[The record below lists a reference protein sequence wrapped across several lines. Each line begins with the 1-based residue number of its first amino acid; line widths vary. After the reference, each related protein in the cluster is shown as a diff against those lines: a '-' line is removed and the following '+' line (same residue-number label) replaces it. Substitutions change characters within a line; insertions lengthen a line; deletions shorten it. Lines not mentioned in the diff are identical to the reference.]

1 MEQYIRR
8 NVYLQKLIDRR
19 QNSAVKVITGPRRC
33 GKSWLLSRVF
43 KDYLIQDGVPEEN
56 IIIVSFDMD
65 DETNQSALS
74 DKDKLKDYLYER
86 ITRPDEEYYVFL
98 DEVQELGGFEK
109 VVNGLNNKSNVD
121 VYITGS
127 NSKMLSKDIN
137 TIFRGRSDEIRCY
150 PFSFKEF
157 CTGRSEPVNELWKEY
172 YTYGGLPALRNYRTP
187 QLKAQYLRKLWND
200 TYLNDVI
207 ERHNIA
213 NTVAFGALVDGL
225 CSSIGSL
232 SNPTKIKNSLQTL
245 QHVKLDEETVG
256 KYLEYLEDAYLFE
269 GAKRYD
275 IKGKEYYKSIKK
287 YYCSDIGLRNVR
299 LNFRQQEISHIMENV
314 IFNELKS
321 RDYMVDVGMV
331 ESRKRENGKSQ
342 YRQYEVDFIATNG
355 FDKYYIQSAFAIPT
369 KEKRRQE
376 LNALKKIDDS
386 FQKIVIVGDD
396 IATYTDDDGII
407 FMGLF
412 QFLMNND
419 ILK

>member
-74 DKDKLKDYLYER
+74 DKDKLKTYLYER

-98 DEVQELGGFEK
+98 DEVQELKDFEK

-275 IKGKEYYKSIKK
+275 IKGKEYYQSIKK

-321 RDYMVDVGMV
+321 RDYMIDVGMV

-369 KEKRRQE
+369 EEKRRQE

>member
-56 IIIVSFDMD
+56 IIIVSFDID

-98 DEVQELGGFEK
+98 DEVQELKDFEK

-157 CTGRSEPVNELWKEY
+157 CTGRSESVNELWKEY

-245 QHVKLDEETVG
+245 QHVRLDEETVG

-275 IKGKEYYKSIKK
+275 IKGKEYYQSIKK

-369 KEKRRQE
+369 EEKRRQE

-412 QFLMNND
+412 QFLMNKD

>member
-8 NVYLQKLIDRR
+8 DVYLQKLIDRR

-74 DKDKLKDYLYER
+74 DKDKLKTYLYER

-98 DEVQELGGFEK
+98 DEVQELKDFEK

-275 IKGKEYYKSIKK
+275 IKGKEYYQSIKK

-321 RDYMVDVGMV
+321 RDYMIDVGMV

-369 KEKRRQE
+369 EEKRRQE

>member
-8 NVYLQKLIDRR
+8 DVYLQKLIDRR

-56 IIIVSFDMD
+56 IIIVSFDID

-98 DEVQELGGFEK
+98 DEVQELKDFEK

-157 CTGRSEPVNELWKEY
+157 CTGRSESVNELWKEY

-245 QHVKLDEETVG
+245 QHVRLDEETVG

-275 IKGKEYYKSIKK
+275 IKGKEYYQSIKK

-369 KEKRRQE
+369 EEKRRQE

-412 QFLMNND
+412 QFLMNKD

>member
-43 KDYLIQDGVPEEN
+43 KDYLIQDGVPEKN

-98 DEVQELGGFEK
+98 DEVQELKDFEK

-275 IKGKEYYKSIKK
+275 IKGKEYYQSIKK

-369 KEKRRQE
+369 EEKRRQE

>member
-8 NVYLQKLIDRR
+8 DVYLQKLIDRR

-74 DKDKLKDYLYER
+74 DKDKLKTYLYER

>member
-369 KEKRRQE
+369 EEKRRQE

>member
-56 IIIVSFDMD
+56 IIIVSFDID

-98 DEVQELGGFEK
+98 DEVQELKDFEK

-245 QHVKLDEETVG
+245 QHVRLDEETVG

-275 IKGKEYYKSIKK
+275 IKGKEYYQSIKK

-369 KEKRRQE
+369 EEKRRQE

>member
-8 NVYLQKLIDRR
+8 DVYLQKLIDRR

-74 DKDKLKDYLYER
+74 DKDKLKTYLYER

-98 DEVQELGGFEK
+98 DEVQELKDFEK

-275 IKGKEYYKSIKK
+275 IKGKEYYQSIKK

-369 KEKRRQE
+369 EEKRRQE

>member
-74 DKDKLKDYLYER
+74 DKDKLKTYLYER

-98 DEVQELGGFEK
+98 DEVQELKDFEK

-275 IKGKEYYKSIKK
+275 IKGKEYYQSIKK

-369 KEKRRQE
+369 EEKRRQE

-412 QFLMNND
+412 QFLMNKD

>member
-98 DEVQELGGFEK
+98 DEVQELKDFEK

-275 IKGKEYYKSIKK
+275 IKGKEYYQSIKK

-369 KEKRRQE
+369 EEKRRQE

>member
-8 NVYLQKLIDRR
+8 DVYLQKLIDRR

-74 DKDKLKDYLYER
+74 DKDKLKTYLYER

-98 DEVQELGGFEK
+98 DEVQELKDFEK

-200 TYLNDVI
+200 TYLND
-207 ERHNIA
+207 IA

-275 IKGKEYYKSIKK
+275 IKGKEYYQSIKK

-369 KEKRRQE
+369 EEKRRQE